1 MAGQCIAAATFISL
15 IMSGVHFDA
24 PTTPA
29 TAPDEVDFI
38 VVGGGSGGAVVA
50 SRLSEVADWQV
61 LLLEAGPEQESS
73 SYVPT
78 FYGWTTGNLK
88 YDYMLKVEDSPND
101 YTGQISRAKQLGGC
115 SSHNGMIYFRGTE
128 DDYKCWESKGAK
140 GWSFREVL
148 PFFKKS
154 EDCLDPDLAKDKE
167 YHSTG
172 GPLALQRMIYKDDNT
187 NLLLKAY
194 SEAGLRESD
203 LNSGKHKE
211 GYAWSQ
217 TTTKNGRRM
226 SSNTAFLE
234 QQRKRRCN
242 LHVVTSAQVSQVV
255 IDEKTKTATGVIF
268 TDVDGN
274 SRTVKARKEVVLS
287 AGTYFSPQL
296 LMVSGVGPAK
306 TLYEAGIPLIVD
318 LPGVGSNL
326 QDHLVV
332 RTMPRLQML
341 KTSKVPTVDDLLR
354 DVDDFKKATGP
365 RGAGPLGTMGSDSV
379 VVRMRSP
386 LQPWFDRRPYIYIQH
401 PPGGWHDGVDRT
413 PYCTNDTTTPNEV
426 ISYYDTVYP
435 FVVLLHPKD
444 TGTVLLNTTNP
455 YGPPVIRQTVFKDSD
470 DVRVYAAGLRRA
482 VDILSGSKTLRKAG
496 AELILSGGDSCK
508 NIPKNSQRWYEC
520 LVRTEGGATWGHG
533 VGTCSIGSVVD
544 PRLRVY
550 GVKGL
555 RVADASV
562 MPCVPG
568 GGTNG
573 PSMMI
578 GERAADFIKR
588 DHGVISRHPR

>member
-15 IMSGVHFDA
+15 IMSAVHFDA

-61 LLLEAGPEQESS
+61 LLLEAGPEQQPST
-73 SYVPT
+73 YVPP
-78 FYGWTTGNLK
+78 FYGWTDGNPET
-88 YDYMLKVEDSPND
+88 DYMLKVEDSPND
-101 YTGQISRAKQLGGC
+101 YTGTISRAKQLGGC

-128 DDYKCWESKGAK
+128 DDYRCWENKGAR
-140 GWSFREVL
+140 GWSFKDVL

-154 EDCLDPDLAKDKE
+154 ENCLDPDLARDRE

-172 GPLALQRMIYKDDNT
+172 GPLSLQRMPYKDVNT
-187 NLLLKAY
+187 NLLLKTY
-194 SEAGLRESD
+194 REAGLREAD
-203 LNSGKHKE
+203 INSGKHKE

-217 TTTKNGRRM
+217 TTTKNGRRV

-234 QQRKRRCN
+234 QHRKTRSN
-242 LHVVTSAQVSQVV
+242 LHVVTSAEVSKVV
-255 IDEKTKTATGVIF
+255 IDNRTNTATGVIF

-274 SRTVKARKEVVLS
+274 TRTVQARKEVVLS
-287 AGTYFSPQL
+287 AGTYYSPQL
-296 LMVSGVGPAK
+296 LMVSGVGPANILK
-306 TLYEAGIPLIVD
+306 EAGIPVVAD
-318 LPGVGSNL
+318 LPNVGSNL

-332 RTMPRLQML
+332 TTMPMVQML
-341 KTSKVPTVDDLLR
+341 HTSHVPSADDLLQ
-354 DVDDFKKATGP
+354 DVNDFTKAVGP
-365 RGAGPLGTMGSDSV
+365 RGPGPIGTMGPNSV

-386 LQPWFDRRPYIYIQH
+386 LQPRHDRRPYIYMQH
-401 PPGGWHDGVDRT
+401 PPAGWHDNVDRM
-413 PYCTNDTTTPNEV
+413 PYCAENATQNATQNSIAT
-426 ISYYDTVYP
+426 YYDRVMPY
-435 FVVLLHPKD
+435 VVLLHPKD
-444 TGTVLLNTTNP
+444 TGRVLINTTNP
-455 YGPPVIRQTVFKDSD
+455 SGPPVITQRVFQNHD
-470 DVRVYAAGLRRA
+470 DVRVYAAGLRKA
-482 VDILSGSKTLRKAG
+482 VNILTRSRTLRRAG
-496 AELILSGGDSCK
+496 AEVSISGGEACK
-508 NIPKNSQRWYEC
+508 DIPKNTQRWYEC
-520 LVRTEGGATWGHG
+520 FVRTEGGATWGHG

-550 GVKGL
+550 GIKGL

-578 GERAADFIKR
+578 GERASTFIKL
-588 DHGVISRHPR
+588 DHGVSL